1 MCNFKSFFIKF
12 GPNPPKNGKKLG
24 YFRPYLNLQWFQ
36 SWKLQIWFSPK
47 YSKTM
52 RQILDILEFYIK
64 NHHWKPQ
71 ETGGSGGNV
80 IFKTLNFGQIL
91 DNFDMKSFPISKIS
105 FLLIYLSHMPYWS
118 TIDFISITETLR
130 GRQNFV

>member
-1 MCNFKSFFIKF
+1 
-12 GPNPPKNGKKLG
+12 
-24 YFRPYLNLQWFQ
+24 
-36 SWKLQIWFSPK
+36 
-47 YSKTM
+47 M

-118 TIDFISITETLR
+118 TMDFIFIIETLKS
-130 GRQNFV
+130 RQDFV